1 MGFKVSAFA
10 RRVLGFAGIAV
21 ALSATTALAEWPE
34 KAVTLI
40 VPWSA
45 GGGTDATARA
55 VAEGLEKRLGQ
66 PFNVVNRTGG
76 GGLVGHSAIV
86 QGKSDGYTLGVI
98 TIESA
103 MYQSQGLAGVT
114 PDDFTYLGRFNADP
128 IAVNVRAD
136 APYTDV
142 QGLVEAVKAD
152 PAAIA
157 ASGANRGG
165 LSHLAWVGLL
175 SAVGVDPAQIN
186 WVASDGSAPAL
197 QQLAAGAIQVVSTSP
212 AEARPLVDA
221 GEAKTLALISGE
233 RSSLY
238 PDLPTTDE
246 SFGITWSP
254 LPFRG
259 LAGPKDLSPEVV
271 EKVSVALK
279 EITEDPAFQDFMAS
293 RGFSVAYQDGAT
305 FSTTVHTA
313 GESLGAAMK
322 AAGLGQ

>member
-1 MGFKVSAFA
+1 MTFNFA
-10 RRVLGFAGIAV
+10 KNAGRILGYAGAVLT
-21 ALSATTALAEWPE
+21 LSATTALADWPE
-34 KAVTLI
+34 KAVTLV

-55 VAEGLEKRLGQ
+55 VAEGLEARFGQ

-76 GGLVGHSAIV
+76 GGLVGHTAIV
-86 QGKSDGYTLGVI
+86 QGKPDGYTLGVI

-103 MYQSQGLAGVT
+103 MYASQGLPGVT
-114 PDDFTYLGRFNADP
+114 PEDFTYIGRFNADP

-136 APYTDV
+136 APYDDV
-142 QGLVEAVKAD
+142 QGLVEAVKSD
-152 PAAIA
+152 PSALA

-175 SAVGVDPAQIN
+175 SAVDIDPAQIN

-197 QQLAAGAIQVVSTSP
+197 QQLASGAIEVVSTSP
-212 AEARPLVDA
+212 AEARALVEA

-246 SFGITWSP
+246 SFGIEWSP

-259 LAGPKDLSPEVV
+259 LAGPKDMPADVA
-271 EKVSVALK
+271 EKVSTALK
-279 EITEDPAFQDFMAS
+279 EITEDPEFLEMMSS
-293 RGFSVAYQDGAT
+293 RGFSVAYQDAAT
-305 FSTTVHTA
+305 FSQTVHTA
-313 GESLGAAMK
+313 GSSLGAAMK